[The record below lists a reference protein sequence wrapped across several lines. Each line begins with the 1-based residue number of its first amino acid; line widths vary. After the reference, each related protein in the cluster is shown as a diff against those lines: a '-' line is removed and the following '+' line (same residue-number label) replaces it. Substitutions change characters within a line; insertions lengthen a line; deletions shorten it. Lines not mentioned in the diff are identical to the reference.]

1 MSYSGYDIEDA
12 IVLNRVCRR
21 VEGGTQQASVDR
33 GYGRVVV
40 YKKYVTSLK
49 QYINKTADRI
59 ATTPRREDQKVS
71 F

>member
-1 MSYSGYDIEDA
+1 M
-12 IVLNRVCRR
+12 
-21 VEGGTQQASVDR
+21 DR

-71 F
+71 Y